1 VPFHDVDTLHKAGHD
16 ADGAGQTLY
25 LATRPLPMTLPSDYP
40 ERAYAAVLGK
50 LIGVY
55 LGRPFEGWT
64 YQRIMRELGPIEDY
78 VHDRLEV
85 PLVVTDDDVAGT
97 FTFIRALEDHGAS
110 AEITSREIGETW
122 LNYIVER
129 RAILWWGGAGNSTE
143 HTAWLN
149 LKRGI
154 EAPESGSIK
163 VNGHAVAEQIGA
175 QIFIDGWA
183 IVAPG
188 NPALAAN
195 LAEKAGR
202 VSHDGA
208 AVDAAKLWAAM
219 EAEAFISRDVEHLI
233 DVGLAHI
240 PSDGA
245 IAKLI
250 ADIRAWRERYPDWR
264 DAREKIEAH
273 YGYDKYPGNCHVVP
287 NHALMIMALLYAPDD
302 FSKAQTIVCTSG
314 WDTDCN
320 AGNVGCLMGAML
332 GLEGIDAGGNWR
344 GPLADRMLISS
355 ADGGYSINDAVRLTS
370 RLVNLGRSLAGL
382 PPSPAPKN
390 GAQLHFGFPGSVQG
404 FASAG
409 DASAAFELINVPFE
423 AGRALELRFV
433 GLERDPAVAL
443 TPTFTPPEVANMRT
457 YELMATPL
465 VCPGQRVRA
474 RLVANSR
481 NMRELSINLRALV
494 YGKADALD
502 AIDSEPVAL
511 APGHEAVLEW
521 RLPDTGGQP
530 IQSIGVAARS
540 SSGAQAGS
548 IILDWLRW
556 DGPPEMRLKRPS
568 EPSEFWRRAWVNAV
582 DIFATY
588 FPQAFRVSQDRGEGM
603 LIHGGREWRDYRVET
618 ALTVHLAEHAG
629 VGVRVQ
635 GLRRYYAVLLVR
647 PNVLRLIRVRDG
659 ATTVL
664 AEAPFAWSFE
674 RPYHFVIEVVGSA
687 IEVAVDGVRL
697 SARDDSAETLVDGG
711 VALII
716 AGGAS
721 STDEVR
727 IAPPRGSTAHI

>member
-1 VPFHDVDTLHKAGHD
+1 
-16 ADGAGQTLY
+16 
-25 LATRPLPMTLPSDYP
+25 MTLPSDYP

-64 YQRIMRELGPIEDY
+64 YQRIMRELGPIENY
-78 VHDRLEV
+78 VHERLNV

-97 FTFIRALEDHGAS
+97 FTFIRALEDHKAS
-110 AEITSREIGETW
+110 REITSREIGETW

-154 EAPESGSIK
+154 VAPDSGSIK
-163 VNGHAVAEQIGA
+163 LNGQAVAEQIGA

-188 NPALAAN
+188 NPALAAE
-195 LAEKAGR
+195 LAEKAAR

-233 DVGLAHI
+233 DVGLAQI

-245 IAKLI
+245 IAMLI
-250 ADIRAWRERYPDWR
+250 ADIRAWRGRYADWR
-264 DAREKIEAH
+264 EAREKIEAR
-273 YGYDKYPGNCHVVP
+273 YGYDKYPGNCHVIP
-287 NHALMIMALLYAPDD
+287 NHALMIMSLLYAPDD

-332 GLEGIDAGGNWR
+332 GLEGIDAGGKWR

-355 ADGGYSINDAVRLTS
+355 ADGGYAINDAVRVST
-370 RLVNLGRSLAGL
+370 RLANLGRGLAGL
-382 PPSPAPKN
+382 APSPAPKN
-390 GAQLHFGFPGSVQG
+390 GAQFHFSLPGSVQG

-409 DASAAFELINVPFE
+409 DPSAAFELANVACE
-423 AGRALELRFV
+423 GGRALEMRLA
-433 GLERDPAVAL
+433 GLGREPAVAL
-443 TPTFTPPEVANMRT
+443 TPTFAPPEVANMRT

-465 VCPGQRVRA
+465 IYPGQRVRA
-474 RLVANSR
+474 RVIAGSR
-481 NMRELSINLRALV
+481 NTGEFAINLRALV
-494 YGKADALD
+494 YGKADALA
-502 AIDSEPVAL
+502 AIDSEFVAL
-511 APGHEAVLEW
+511 APGQEAVLDW

-540 SSGAQAGS
+540 PGDALDGS

-556 DGPPEMRLKRPS
+556 DGPPETRLRRPK
-568 EPSEFWRRAWVNAV
+568 ETSEFWRRAWVNAV
-582 DIFATY
+582 DTFATH
-588 FPQAFRVSQDRGEGM
+588 FPQAFRISQDRGEGM

-618 ALTVHLAEHAG
+618 ALIVHLAEHAG

-635 GLRRYYAVLLVR
+635 GLRRYYAALLVR
-647 PNVLRLIRVRDG
+647 PNVLRLIRARDG
-659 ATTVL
+659 VATVL

-674 RPYHFVIEVVGSA
+674 RPYHFFIEVVGGA
-687 IEVAVDGVRL
+687 IDVTVDGVRL
-697 SARDDSAETLVDGG
+697 GARDDSEVALADGG

-716 AGGAS
+716 AGGAA
-721 STDEVR
+721 STDEVL
-727 IAPPRGSTAHI
+727 IAPPRAAGGFDNRRH